1 MDFVSWIKTVLKY
14 QKLCIIN
21 RGNSKYLKLE
31 RGTQQGD
38 PISAYLF
45 ILVLEILFK
54 FVQNNPKVKSLKIFG
69 H

>member
-1 MDFVSWIKTVLKY
+1 MDFVSWIKTVSKN
-14 QKLCIIN
+14 QELCIIN
-21 RGNSKYLKLE
+21 GGKTKYLKLG

-54 FVQNNPKVKSLKIFG
+54 FVQNNPKVKGLKIFG